1 MCVSRGGKS
10 RAHLV
15 LSIVIFWALRQP
27 RSQEFLPMA
36 QVRLSP
42 LQKRILVWLW
52 WHVHL
57 AKDLTAANYPAL
69 LRALPT
75 RAARTTASVRALEQK
90 GFVTVRRSPDGQ
102 IQGVLLT
109 EAGWERAHTLTLL

>member
-1 MCVSRGGKS
+1 
-10 RAHLV
+10 
-15 LSIVIFWALRQP
+15 
-27 RSQEFLPMA
+27 MA

-75 RAARTTASVRALEQK
+75 RAARATASVRALEQK
-90 GFVTVRRSPDGQ
+90 GLVPVHRAPDGQ

-109 EAGWERAHTLTLL
+109 AAGWERAHTLTLL